1 MAELE
6 AKTLTGASPSQ
17 KLSAVSHPLLL
28 CSSHDDTHRVSVQQ
42 TPICCRWLQVDFEP
56 LRIALAQMKSPTEAE
71 RRRQA
76 RFSEQGRGGGRGSPV
91 FGGGGG
97 GGAGGEAEND
107 PASLVS
113 KISLL
118 ERDLERR
125 QESYVSRE
133 RAYKTRIEELEEEL
147 LSQRQEKT
155 GWMKEDGKM
164 AQLKSIQGQILNNVE
179 LVQDRTARIL
189 QEQERDLLR
198 AFRARLFDVQTE
210 LEKEKSKKEDGAGA
224 WIERCHQLE
233 SEVEW
238 AKEVADRLER
248 VNQTL
253 IQENSRLKS
262 QFNSQEEDRN
272 FLIKQL
278 VSVKKDNARLRAEY
292 TAMEV
297 EYVHLQQQIK
307 DAALY
312 KDAPGGHH
320 HATLGNSTSTTKP
333 GHHGG
338 GAQPK
343 GETEDRYK
351 EVNTRLRRLLADER
365 RNLQQVRQNYA
376 QELKSRTEIEMLL
389 RQCVEDVRKE
399 IARRHVESAQFSSS
413 ADLSKLYNRQPG
425 TIPIEDFTQEDRER
439 ALELLLS
446 QERVVTL
453 LYAKSFPVNVKSKS
467 ASLALE
473 DSGIHHPHQ
482 QQGLDEAGGDKLP
495 ALLRAPPSAS

>member
-1 MAELE
+1 MKSSATSNSRGG
-6 AKTLTGASPSQ
+6 TLG
-17 KLSAVSHPLLL
+17 
-28 CSSHDDTHRVSVQQ
+28 
-42 TPICCRWLQVDFEP
+42 
-56 LRIALAQMKSPTEAE
+56 SPTETDK
-71 RRRQA
+71 RRQA
-76 RFSEQGRGGGRGSPV
+76 RFSEQGAGRGGGGRSPTAA
-91 FGGGGG
+91 FGGGLSSD
-97 GGAGGEAEND
+97 NDSD
-107 PASLVS
+107 PASLLS
-113 KISLL
+113 KINLL

-133 RAYKTRIEELEEEL
+133 RSYKTRIDELEEEL

-224 WIERCHQLE
+224 WIERSRQLE

-253 IQENSRLKS
+253 MQENGRLKS
-262 QFNSQEEDRN
+262 QFGSQEEDRN

-278 VSVKKDNARLRAEY
+278 VSVKKDNARLRVEY
-292 TAMEV
+292 TAIEN
-297 EYVHLQQQIK
+297 ELSQLQHQFKEGNLHK
-307 DAALY
+307 DSGHGGISNAA
-312 KDAPGGHH
+312 
-320 HATLGNSTSTTKP
+320 STSKIPPGSLQTKSD
-333 GHHGG
+333 
-338 GAQPK
+338 
-343 GETEDRYK
+343 TEDRYK
-351 EVNTRLRRLLADER
+351 EVNIRLRRLLADER

-376 QELKSRTEIEMLL
+376 HELKSRTEIEMLL

-399 IARRHVESAQFSSS
+399 IARRHIESAQFASSG
-413 ADLSKLYNRQPG
+413 DLAKLYNRQPG
-425 TIPIEDFTQEDRER
+425 MIPIEDFTQEDRER

-453 LYAKSFPVNVKSKS
+453 LYSKAFPVNVKNKS
-467 ASLALE
+467 GGLALDDADPAIDLG
-473 DSGIHHPHQ
+473 DSHNP
-482 QQGLDEAGGDKLP
+482 DKLP
-495 ALLRAPPSAS
+495 SLLKSQN

>member
-1 MAELE
+1 
-6 AKTLTGASPSQ
+6 
-17 KLSAVSHPLLL
+17 
-28 CSSHDDTHRVSVQQ
+28 
-42 TPICCRWLQVDFEP
+42 
-56 LRIALAQMKSPTEAE
+56 MKSPNDPGDKA
-71 RRRQA
+71 RRQA
-76 RFSEQGRGGGRGSPV
+76 RFSEQAGGRGRGSPS
-91 FGGGGG
+91 GAY
-97 GGAGGEAEND
+97 AGGSSESEND

-164 AQLKSIQGQILNNVE
+164 SQLKAIQGQILNNVE

-224 WIERCHQLE
+224 WIERSHQLE

-253 IQENSRLKS
+253 IQENMRLKS

-278 VSVKKDNARLRAEY
+278 VSVKKDNARLRSEY
-292 TAMEV
+292 TSV
-297 EYVHLQQQIK
+297 EAELSNLKQQLKEASKDHTHHSTGGSSLSMGKSAHTGPMQQQ
-307 DAALY
+307 A
-312 KDAPGGHH
+312 
-320 HATLGNSTSTTKP
+320 
-333 GHHGG
+333 
-338 GAQPK
+338 K

-365 RNLQQVRQNYA
+365 KNLQQVRQHYA
-376 QELKSRTEIEMLL
+376 QELKSRTEVEILL

-399 IARRHVESAQFSSS
+399 IAKRHVESAQFAGSG
-413 ADLSKLYNRQPG
+413 DLAKLYNRQPG

-446 QERVVTL
+446 QERVVAL
-453 LYAKSFPVNVKSKS
+453 LYAKTFPVNSTAKSKPGPLTES
-467 ASLALE
+467 GGLIAEEDQIGVLAE
-473 DSGIHHPHQ
+473 
-482 QQGLDEAGGDKLP
+482 KLP
-495 ALLRAPPSAS
+495 ALLRPS

>member
-1 MAELE
+1 
-6 AKTLTGASPSQ
+6 
-17 KLSAVSHPLLL
+17 
-28 CSSHDDTHRVSVQQ
+28 
-42 TPICCRWLQVDFEP
+42 
-56 LRIALAQMKSPTEAE
+56 MKSPNDPGDKA
-71 RRRQA
+71 RRQA
-76 RFSEQGRGGGRGSPV
+76 RFSEQAGGRGRGSPS
-91 FGGGGG
+91 GAY
-97 GGAGGEAEND
+97 AGGSSESEND

-164 AQLKSIQGQILNNVE
+164 SQLKAIQGQILNNVE

-224 WIERCHQLE
+224 WIERSHQLE

-253 IQENSRLKS
+253 IQENMRLKS

-278 VSVKKDNARLRAEY
+278 VSVKKDNARLRSEY
-292 TAMEV
+292 TSV
-297 EYVHLQQQIK
+297 EAELSNLKQQLKEASKDHTHHSTGGSSLSMGKSAHTGPMQQQ
-307 DAALY
+307 A
-312 KDAPGGHH
+312 
-320 HATLGNSTSTTKP
+320 
-333 GHHGG
+333 
-338 GAQPK
+338 K

-365 RNLQQVRQNYA
+365 KNLQQVRQHYA
-376 QELKSRTEIEMLL
+376 QELKSRTEVEILL

-399 IARRHVESAQFSSS
+399 IAKRHVESAQFAGSG
-413 ADLSKLYNRQPG
+413 DLAKLYNRQPG

-446 QERVVTL
+446 QERVVAL
-453 LYAKSFPVNVKSKS
+453 LYAKTFPVNSTAKSKPGPLTES
-467 ASLALE
+467 GGLIAEEDRIGVLAE
-473 DSGIHHPHQ
+473 
-482 QQGLDEAGGDKLP
+482 KLP
-495 ALLRAPPSAS
+495 ALLRPS